1 MEIWISGSFSEKA
14 YSRLTEG
21 VNSAGGRLTSKP
33 DDLERATIAFGQP
46 DVEVLMR
53 STTLRWVQLDSAGYE
68 RYDRDDLRAYL
79 STREMT
85 ITNSSTVYA
94 QPCAEHVLAMIFA
107 LSRRLPGAFTAQA
120 TDHSWPMPA
129 LRAESRLLQGERLVL
144 LGYGAIGRTIAR
156 LLQPLRM
163 ELTGYRR
170 NPDGSEDIPMVG
182 SAGLSEAIEQ
192 ADHVVNILPASPTTR
207 QFCDSGFFARMKRG
221 AFFYNIGR
229 GVTVDQEALRESL
242 LNGHLGAAALDVTD
256 PEPLP
261 ADHPLWTTP
270 NCLIT
275 PHTAGGQRYEK
286 EVLVDHFLDNL
297 RRYLRREP
305 LADRIFSPPQGQIQ
319 SDRS

>member
-1 MEIWISGSFSEKA
+1 MLSGGCQQLKIWINGNFSEKA
-14 YSRLTEG
+14 WARLAQE
-21 VNSAGGRLTSKP
+21 VSAAGGELTREP
-33 DDLERATIAFGQP
+33 RDLESAEIAFGQP

-53 STTLRWVQLDSAGYE
+53 STSLRWVQLDSAGYE
-68 RYDRDDLRAYL
+68 RYDRDDLRSYL
-79 STREMT
+79 ASAKLLF
-85 ITNSSTVYA
+85 TNSSTVYA

-129 LRAESRLLQGERLVL
+129 LRAESRLLQGERLIL

-170 NPDGSEDIPMVG
+170 HPDGSEDIPMVG
-182 SAGLSEAIEQ
+182 SAGLSEAIER
-192 ADHVVNILPASPTTR
+192 ADHVVNILPAGPSTR
-207 QFCDSGFFARMKRG
+207 RFCDSEFFGRMKRG

-229 GVTVDQEALRESL
+229 GVTVDQEALRNAL
-242 LNGHLGAAALDVTD
+242 LSGHLGAAALDVTD

-286 EVLVDHFLDNL
+286 EVLVDHFLRNFQ
-297 RRYLRREP
+297 RYRSGEP
-305 LADRIFSPPQGQIQ
+305 LADLIL
-319 SDRS
+319 